1 MKKDYHYYHKRVVVY
16 TLIAV
21 GLIGLIV
28 CIGLPV
34 LFNFIIVSKDVTAYI
49 QLGLGLTAFSFY
61 MLSRINENKREDIRR
76 AERQQIKKKEFNE
89 ILTLTKE
96 GKDDEAYDALCNY
109 RDKYN

>member
-1 MKKDYHYYHKRVVVY
+1 MKKDYHYYHKRSIVY
-16 TLIAV
+16 AFITLTLLTMAV
-21 GLIGLIV
+21 APIMLRIHSTDVIV
-28 CIGLPV
+28 
-34 LFNFIIVSKDVTAYI
+34 YI
-49 QLGLGLTAFSFY
+49 QLGLGLTSFIFFMY
-61 MLSRINENKREDIRR
+61 SKICGNKKNDIRR

>member
-1 MKKDYHYYHKRVVVY
+1 MYSKICGNKK
-16 TLIAV
+16 
-21 GLIGLIV
+21 
-28 CIGLPV
+28 
-34 LFNFIIVSKDVTAYI
+34 N
-49 QLGLGLTAFSFY
+49 
-61 MLSRINENKREDIRR
+61 DIRR